1 MTVKPENAKPESAGN
16 VQSSEILS
24 IAVLGGGSFGTALAD
39 ISATNGHRVK
49 LWMRDETQVQ
59 SINEHH
65 ENQRYLPG
73 FQINPRVSADSDL
86 DAVISNADIVFIA
99 IPSKSFRDVIRKAG
113 DKLNG
118 KIVISTTKGIEP
130 VTFDLMSEILREE
143 LDNIRLGVLSGPNLA
158 REIVAKALTATV
170 IASEDDALCQTIQS
184 VLHCD
189 YFRVYSNSDVY
200 GVELAGALKNI
211 YAIVCGMGAALG
223 MGENTHSMLITRS
236 LAEMSRFAVTLGANP
251 MTFLGL
257 AGVGD
262 LVATCTSELSRNFQ
276 VGRALGEG
284 CSLQEAEQKLGQVAE
299 GVNTLQQVK
308 QKADELGIYM
318 PLVDGLY
325 SIIFEGN
332 AIENLVKG
340 MMLREQKT
348 DVEFMSR

>member
-1 MTVKPENAKPESAGN
+1 
-16 VQSSEILS
+16 
-24 IAVLGGGSFGTALAD
+24 D

-49 LWMRDETQVQ
+49 LWMRDKAQVE
-59 SINEHH
+59 SINSQHV
-65 ENQRYLPG
+65 NNRYLPG
-73 FQINPRVSADSDL
+73 FHINASVTADSDL
-86 DAVISNADIVFIA
+86 DRILTEVDIVFIA

-113 DKLNG
+113 DKLSG

-130 VTFDLMSEILREE
+130 GTFDLMSQILNEE
-143 LDNIRLGVLSGPNLA
+143 VNNIRLGVLSGPNLA
-158 REIVAKALTATV
+158 KEIVAKALTATV
-170 IASEDDALCQTIQS
+170 IASDDDELCQIIQS

-284 CSLQEAEQKLGQVAE
+284 YSLQDAAQKLGQVAE

-308 QKADELGIYM
+308 KKADELGVYM

>member
-1 MTVKPENAKPESAGN
+1 MTDRPDSTADNGGAREYT
-16 VQSSEILS
+16 

-49 LWMRDETQVQ
+49 LWMRDADQVAG
-59 SINEHH
+59 INNNHV
-65 ENQRYLPG
+65 NARYLPE
-73 FQINPRVSADSDL
+73 FQIHPSVTADTDLAAVVSD
-86 DAVISNADIVFIA
+86 ADIVFIA
-99 IPSKSFRDVIRKAG
+99 IPSKSFREVVKKTG
-113 DKLNG
+113 GLLSG

-130 VTFDLMSEILREE
+130 VTFDLMSQILVEE
-143 LDNIRLGVLSGPNLA
+143 VDDARIGVLSGPNLA

-170 IASEDDALCQTIQS
+170 IASEDDELCQTIQS

-211 YAIVCGMGAALG
+211 YAIVSGMGAALG
-223 MGENTHSMLITRS
+223 MGENTKSMLITRS

-262 LVATCTSELSRNFQ
+262 LVATCTSDLSRNFR
-276 VGRALGEG
+276 VGYALGQG
-284 CSLQEAEQKLGQVAE
+284 DSLEDAEFRLGQVAE
-299 GVNTLQQVK
+299 GVNTLKQVK
-308 QKADELGIYM
+308 QKADELAVYM
-318 PLVDGLY
+318 PLVDSLY

-332 AIENLVKG
+332 AIGVLVKG

>member
-1 MTVKPENAKPESAGN
+1 MTDRPHGTAKNGGTDEYT
-16 VQSSEILS
+16 

-49 LWMRDETQVQ
+49 LWMRDAQQVR
-59 SINEHH
+59 SINDDHV
-65 ENQRYLPG
+65 NARYLPE
-73 FQINPRVSADSDL
+73 FRIHHAVSASTDL
-86 DAVISNADIVFIA
+86 STVVADADIVFIA
-99 IPSKSFRDVIRKAG
+99 IPSKSFREVVRKTNG
-113 DKLNG
+113 LLCG

-130 VTFDLMSEILREE
+130 VTFDLMSQILVEE
-143 LDNIRLGVLSGPNLA
+143 LENPRIGVLSGPNLA
-158 REIVAKALTATV
+158 GEIVARALTATV
-170 IASEDDALCQTIQS
+170 IASDDEDLCQIVQS

-189 YFRVYSNSDVY
+189 YFRVYSNTDVY

-211 YAIVCGMGAALG
+211 YAIVSGMGAALG
-223 MGENTHSMLITRS
+223 MGENTQSMLITRS

-262 LVATCTSELSRNFQ
+262 LVATCTSDLSRNFR
-276 VGRALGEG
+276 VGYALGQG
-284 CSLQEAEQKLGQVAE
+284 CSLDEAEARLGQVAE
-299 GVNTLQQVK
+299 GVNTLKQVK
-308 QKADELGIYM
+308 QKADQLGVYM

-332 AIENLVKG
+332 AIGVLVKG

>member
-1 MTVKPENAKPESAGN
+1 MESGGAN
-16 VQSSEILS
+16 EYS

-49 LWMRDETQVQ
+49 LWIRDAGQVR
-59 SINEHH
+59 SINDDHV
-65 ENQRYLPG
+65 NTRYLPG
-73 FQINPRVSADSDL
+73 FKIHSSIKASSDL
-86 DAVISNADIVFIA
+86 QNVVIDADIVFIA
-99 IPSKSFRDVIRKAG
+99 IPSKSFREVVRKTNG
-113 DKLNG
+113 LLSG

-130 VTFDLMSEILREE
+130 VTFDLMSQILMEE
-143 LDNIRLGVLSGPNLA
+143 VGSARVGVLSGPNLA

-170 IASEDDALCQTIQS
+170 IASEDGSLCQIIQF

-211 YAIVCGMGAALG
+211 YAIVSGIGTALG
-223 MGENTHSMLITRS
+223 MDMGENTKSMLIARS

-262 LVATCTSELSRNFQ
+262 LVATCTSNLSRNFQ
-276 VGRALGEG
+276 IGYALGEG
-284 CSLQEAEQKLGQVAE
+284 CSLGEAESRLGQVAE
-299 GVNTLQQVK
+299 GVNTLKQVK
-308 QKADELGIYM
+308 QKADELGVYM
-318 PLVDGLY
+318 PLVNGLY
-325 SIIFEGN
+325 SIIFEGS
-332 AIENLVKG
+332 AIGALVKG

>member
-1 MTVKPENAKPESAGN
+1 MTDQSESIKDDQAN
-16 VQSSEILS
+16 TLLT

-49 LWMRDETQVQ
+49 LWVRDEAQVEI
-59 SINEHH
+59 INREHI
-65 ENQRYLPG
+65 NQRYLPG
-73 FQINPRVSADSDL
+73 FHINPAVTADNDLHRV
-86 DAVISNADIVFIA
+86 VQGADIVFIA
-99 IPSKSFRDVIRKAG
+99 IPSKSFREVVKKTGGA
-113 DKLNG
+113 LEG
-118 KIVISTTKGIEP
+118 KMVISTTKGIEP
-130 VTFDLMSEILREE
+130 GTFDLMSEILHEE
-143 LDNIRLGVLSGPNLA
+143 LGNIRLGVLSGPNLA

-170 IASEDDALCQTIQS
+170 IASDDEPLCLTIQS

-189 YFRVYSNSDVY
+189 YFRVYSNNDVY

-223 MGENTHSMLITRS
+223 MGENTHSMLITRG
-236 LAEMSRFAVTLGANP
+236 LAEMSRFAVKLGANP

-284 CSLQEAEQKLGQVAE
+284 FTLQEAETRLGQVAE

-332 AIENLVKG
+332 AIETLVKG